1 MDDSA
6 CLVRALWRVSKF
18 YAEESCG
25 QCTPCRDGTPWLE
38 GILFKI
44 ESGKAQMKDLQTLID
59 VAKAICP
66 FPPMGLGNTIC
77 ALGDAA
83 ALPIHSFLKRFRPEF
98 EQHITEGRCPFPH
111 PWGEM
116 TAKLPRQAAPRV
128 EARA

>member
-1 MDDSA
+1 
-6 CLVRALWRVSKF
+6 VSKF

-25 QCTPCRDGTPWLE
+25 QCTPCREGTPWLE
-38 GILFKI
+38 ALLYKI
-44 ESGKAQMKDLQTLID
+44 ESGKAQPRDLQSVLD

-83 ALPIHSFLKRFRPEF
+83 ALPIHSFLKRFKPEF
-98 EQHITEGRCPFPH
+98 EQHIAEGRCPFPH

-116 TAKLPRQAAPRV
+116 TAKLPRHPKPARG
-128 EARA
+128 EARV